1 MNIIIKTSLFLVLTQ
16 FGSLAVAMEDTMPQK
31 SEMKM
36 EKPMK
41 HKAGMGAGKEDGMAG
56 MGGGKEGGMGGMG
69 NMDESKMMEH
79 MKMRQEHDLKMHDLS
94 NKILAETDPA
104 KKQALKDQQIELM
117 KSHHMHMMQMMKNH
131 KM

>member
-1 MNIIIKTSLFLVLTQ
+1 MNIIIKTGLFLVLTQ
-16 FGSLAVAMEDTMPQK
+16 FGSMAVAMEDTMPQK
-31 SEMKM
+31 SDMKM
-36 EKPMK
+36 DKPMK
-41 HKAGMGAGKEDGMAG
+41 HKAG
-56 MGGGKEGGMGGMG
+56 MGGGKEGGMGD
-69 NMDESKMMEH
+69 MDESKMMEH

>member
-1 MNIIIKTSLFLVLTQ
+1 MNIIMKTCLFLVLTQ
-16 FGSLAVAMEDTMPQK
+16 FGPLAVAMEDNMPQK
-31 SEMKM
+31 SDMKM
-36 EKPMK
+36 DKPMK
-41 HKAGMGAGKEDGMAG
+41 HKAGMGAGKEEGMAG
-56 MGGGKEGGMGGMG
+56 MGGGKEGGMG